1 MPGRPHTA
9 ASPMSV
15 PLPLPPPT
23 ATLEGLAAGHLESE
37 ETNAHA
43 VVDASPPPAAE
54 PPSDP
59 LLALAGVFLGGLAF
73 FFLGVDGIKTNLR
86 QLTSR
91 RFRSVMGRLTANAP
105 LAAMWGVVFGAITQS
120 ATAVSFIMV
129 GMISSGLLAMRRA
142 LLVVSW
148 ANVGTVLLVFVAAID
163 IRAAVLYL
171 IGISGLLI
179 VFDLLKQAHVS
190 ARVLLSV
197 GMLLLGLKL
206 MSDAT
211 KPFPQFEW
219 FESLAAM
226 IQDSG
231 LLVFL
236 FGVILRL
243 VIQSS
248 SAIVVIG
255 IAFAGAGLLSEEQV
269 LLLMNGTAVG
279 VGGTVF
285 LLSGKARGAARQLA
299 LYQGLINAAIG
310 LLLLASYQLEP
321 LLGVPLMRSY
331 VGVEGALQ
339 SRLAAAFLA
348 QQLLISLLGTA
359 LLPVSDRMLSRLA
372 PTTREERLEKVAF
385 ISAASTDDVDTAL
398 VLLEKEQARLI
409 AFLPHYLDTVRTD
422 GASRGEA
429 SGVSP
434 SRLLEASR
442 RIAAEIRG
450 LEGELAQA
458 KLDTTAAERLLR
470 IQRVQEL
477 AAGLQE
483 ILFSFAEAAATIDP
497 SSNDEAARLRHNL
510 VESLDMIVQTA
521 VAVFAERDELEIA
534 VLQGMTADRG
544 DLMERIR
551 AIHLAGAEG
560 MAIESRSS
568 LLYLTTLF
576 ERIVWMLG
584 QLGRSIRPAS
594 A

>member
-1 MPGRPHTA
+1 MS
-9 ASPMSV
+9 ASTPLSPPASIALEKDAVVESV
-15 PLPLPPPT
+15 
-23 ATLEGLAAGHLESE
+23 
-37 ETNAHA
+37 NAHT

-54 PPSDP
+54 SPSDP

-179 VFDLLKQAHVS
+179 VFDLLKQAQVS
-190 ARVLLSV
+190 ARVVLSV

-219 FESLAAM
+219 FESVTA
-226 IQDSG
+226 IVQNSDFG
-231 LLVFL
+231 VFL
-236 FGVILRL
+236 FGALLRL

-255 IAFAGAGLLSEEQV
+255 IAFAGAGLLEEDQV

-279 VGGTVF
+279 VGGTV
-285 LLSGKARGAARQLA
+285 LLFSGKSRGAARQIA
-299 LYQGLINAAIG
+299 LYQGLVNAAIG
-310 LLLLASYQLEP
+310 LLLLGSFYLEP
-321 LLGVPLMRSY
+321 LLGIPMMRSF
-331 VGVEGALQ
+331 VAGEETLQ
-339 SRLAAAFLA
+339 SRLAVGFLG

-359 LLPVSDRMLSRLA
+359 LLPVSERILSRLA
-372 PTTREERLEKVAF
+372 PITREERLEKVAF
-385 ISAASTDDVDTAL
+385 INAASTEDVDTAL

-409 AFLPHYLDTVRTD
+409 GFLPHYLDAVRTD
-422 GASRGEA
+422 GATHGEA
-429 SGVSP
+429 AGLSP
-434 SRLLEASR
+434 SRLLDASR
-442 RIAAEIRG
+442 RIGAEIRG
-450 LEGELAQA
+450 LEGALAQA
-458 KLDTTAAERLLR
+458 RLDPTAAERLLR
-470 IQRVQEL
+470 IQRVQEI

-497 SSNDEAARLRHNL
+497 ASGENAMRLRHNL
-510 VESLDMIVQTA
+510 VESLDTIVQTA
-521 VAVFAERDELEIA
+521 VAVFVDRDELEIA

-551 AIHLAGAEG
+551 AIHLAGGDE
-560 MAIESRSS
+560 MAIDARSS

>member
-1 MPGRPHTA
+1 MTA
-9 ASPMSV
+9 STS
-15 PLPLPPPT
+15 PPPPSSI
-23 ATLEGLAAGHLESE
+23 ALEGSPVEANAGEASR
-37 ETNAHA
+37 AQA
-43 VVDASPPPAAE
+43 VVDASPKVDDAT
-54 PPSDP
+54 PSDP
-59 LLALAGVFLGGLAF
+59 LLSLAGVFIGGLAF

-91 RFRSVMGRLTANAP
+91 RFRAVMSRLTASAP
-105 LAAMWGVVFGAITQS
+105 LAAMWGVFFGAITQS

-148 ANVGTVLLVFVAAID
+148 ANAGTVLLVFVAAID

-179 VFDLLKQAHVS
+179 VFDLIKQAHVS

-211 KPFPQFEW
+211 RPFAEFDW
-219 FESLAAM
+219 FESLVA
-226 IQDSG
+226 IVQGSSFG
-231 LLVFL
+231 VFL
-236 FGVILRL
+236 FGALLRL

-255 IAFAGAGLLSEEQV
+255 IAFAGAGLLDKEQV

-279 VGGTVF
+279 VGGTVL
-285 LLSGKARGAARQLA
+285 LLSGKSSGAGRQIA
-299 LYQGLINAAIG
+299 LYQGLVNATIG
-310 LLLLASYQLEP
+310 LALLASFYLEP
-321 LLGVPLMRSY
+321 LLGIPMMRGFV
-331 VGVEGALQ
+331 VGEGSLQ
-339 SRLAAAFLA
+339 SRLAIAFLG

-359 LLPVSDRMLSRLA
+359 LLPFSERILSRLA
-372 PTTREERLEKVAF
+372 PTARGERLDQVAF
-385 ISAASTDDVDTAL
+385 ISAASTEDVDTAL
-398 VLLEKEQARLI
+398 VLIEKEQARLI
-409 AFLPHYLDTVRTD
+409 GFLPHYLDRVRTD
-422 GASRGEA
+422 RDATGEA
-429 SGVSP
+429 ADLAP

-450 LEGELAQA
+450 LEEELAQA
-458 KLDTTAAERLLR
+458 TLDTTAAERLLR
-470 IQRVQEL
+470 IQRVQEI
-477 AAGLQE
+477 ATGLQE

-497 SSNDEAARLRHNL
+497 ASSEAAAGLRHNL
-510 VESLDMIVQTA
+510 VESLDTIVQTA
-521 VAVFAERDELEIA
+521 VAVFAERDELEIQL
-534 VLQGMTADRG
+534 LQGMTADRG

-551 AIHLAGAEG
+551 AIHLAGGEG
-560 MAIESRSS
+560 MPIESRSS

-584 QLGRSIRPAS
+584 QLGRSIRPA
-594 A
+594 AA

>member
-1 MPGRPHTA
+1 MS
-9 ASPMSV
+9 ASP
-15 PLPLPPPT
+15 PLSPPSID
-23 ATLEGLAAGHLESE
+23 LEGNAVEEAVAES
-37 ETNAHA
+37 TSATI
-43 VVDASPPPAAE
+43 VVDASAQTSPDPQP
-54 PPSDP
+54 DP

-73 FFLGVDGIKTNLR
+73 FFLGVDGIKSNLR

-91 RFRSVMGRLTANAP
+91 RFRAVMGRLTANAP
-105 LAAMWGVVFGAITQS
+105 LAAMWGVIFGAITQS

-148 ANVGTVLLVFVAAID
+148 ANAGTVLLVFVAAID

-179 VFDLLKQAHVS
+179 VFDLVKQAHVS

-211 KPFPQFEW
+211 KPFPEFEW
-219 FESLAAM
+219 FESLTA
-226 IQDSG
+226 IVHDSTFG
-231 LLVFL
+231 VFL
-236 FGVILRL
+236 FGAVLRL
-243 VIQSS
+243 VVQSS

-255 IAFAGAGLLSEEQV
+255 IAFAGAGLLDEQQV

-285 LLSGKARGAARQLA
+285 LLSGKAKGAARQIA

-310 LLLLASYQLEP
+310 LALLATYWLEP
-321 LLGVPLMRSY
+321 LLGVPLMRSF
-331 VGVEGALQ
+331 VDGDGSLQ
-339 SRLAAAFLA
+339 SRLAVAFLG
-348 QQLLISLLGTA
+348 QQTLIALLGTA
-359 LLPVSDRMLSRLA
+359 LLPLSDRILSRLA
-372 PTTREERLEKVAF
+372 PITREEQLEQVAF

-398 VLLEKEQARLI
+398 VLIEREQARLI
-409 AFLPHYLDTVRTD
+409 GFLPHYLDRIRTD

-429 SGVSP
+429 AGVSP

-450 LEGELAQA
+450 LEAELAGS
-458 KLDTTAAERLLR
+458 KLDSAAAERLLR
-470 IQRVQEL
+470 VQRVQEL
-477 AAGLQE
+477 ASSLQE
-483 ILFSFAEAAATIDP
+483 ILFSFGEAAASIDA
-497 SSNDEAARLRHNL
+497 SGSEAAAALRHNL
-510 VESLDMIVQTA
+510 VESLDTIVQTA
-521 VAVFAERDELEIA
+521 VAVFAEPDELEIQL
-534 VLQGMTADRG
+534 LQGMTADRG

-551 AIHLAGAEG
+551 TIHLAGGEG
-560 MAIESRSS
+560 MPIEARSS

-576 ERIVWMLG
+576 ERIVWTIG
-584 QLGRSIRPAS
+584 QLGRSIRPVS
-594 A
+594 V